1 MVIDFINLNGGGGG
15 SGYTL
20 PIASSSVLGGVKVGS
35 GLTIN
40 TQSGVLSAEGGQG
53 GGIEV
58 VSQLPASG
66 TDGQMVMLVEPQKYA
81 YITESG
87 STQAINVGLHNTDEF
102 SNKLSYRNNYTDG
115 DLVNDLEFVY
125 FSYYDMELHIYQTG
139 ESDYTLEYLK
149 DGSTVDTIIMTGNT
163 LTKDF
168 SEYSSNSN
176 QMTFSKT
183 NDGLDIELAS
193 NSEFYVLAA
202 VNDDERQ
209 TLFVYGTS
217 PKPAIEYSKS
227 RDGHFLDINWFDVKR
242 VLADGDTMF
251 DVRYFGNISYS
262 AGTIYSKTDSGLN
275 ITPSSTVE
283 ERNDV
288 YIQLD
293 GDTLKFCM
301 DRNKTISAFTLGN
314 KAEMSGWTR
323 VGITQED
330 YADGVANNDNYG
342 KVKVKNR
349 VDGLYIGNDGY
360 LKSDVTVATA
370 TTGTTGV
377 VKPSSGL
384 NIDNQGTLTT
394 QVQTENVGN
403 HIVKIWLGTQAE
415 FDQIST
421 PDQYTV
427 YIIKQT
433 TTQSN

>member
-40 TQSGVLSAEGGQG
+40 PQSGVLSAEGGQG

-58 VSQLPASG
+58 VSQLPSSG
-66 TDGQMVMLVEPQKYA
+66 TDGQMVMLVETA
-81 YITESG
+81 
-87 STQAINVGLHNTDEF
+87 N
-102 SNKLSYRNNYTDG
+102 
-115 DLVNDLEFVY
+115 
-125 FSYYDMELHIYQTG
+125 G
-139 ESDYTLEYLK
+139 E
-149 DGSTVDTIIMTGNT
+149 
-163 LTKDF
+163 
-168 SEYSSNSN
+168 
-176 QMTFSKT
+176 
-183 NDGLDIELAS
+183 
-193 NSEFYVLAA
+193 
-202 VNDDERQ
+202 ERQ

-217 PKPAIEYSKS
+217 SKPAIEYSKS